1 MISETE
7 KRARAE
13 CIRIIERRGLS
24 RRKARQ
30 SARFGAVPTRAHIL
44 KPWRPFTRPDIKEKM
59 GLDR

>member
-30 SARFGAVPTRAHIL
+30 SARFGAVHQGSYIKALEAFKRA
-44 KPWRPFTRPDIKEKM
+44 
-59 GLDR
+59 GY